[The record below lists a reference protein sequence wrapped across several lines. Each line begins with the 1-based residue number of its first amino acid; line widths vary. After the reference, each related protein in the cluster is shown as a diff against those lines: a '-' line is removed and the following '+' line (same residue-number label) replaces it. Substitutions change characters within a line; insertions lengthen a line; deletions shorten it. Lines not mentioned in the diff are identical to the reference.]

1 MIMSDYVGRI
11 PKNVAVSCFKVLSTC
26 LPAGNEEQV
35 INSQSVAW
43 VRIRGPGH
51 YTATLRL

>member
-35 INSQSVAW
+35 INSQSVA
-43 VRIRGPGH
+43 
-51 YTATLRL
+51 